1 MFFVCERQNGHK
13 KMQLMISYGS
23 HPKRC
28 GHTNM
33 CRESF
38 AAEVEGVLYQKI
50 STAHLMRTTSWRNST
65 SFPLDLKSIGR
76 IPAQKTASRQRNVD
90 SKAQR

>member
-23 HPKRC
+23 RQKRC
-28 GHTNM
+28 GHTDM

-38 AAEVEGVLYQKI
+38 AAEVEGVLYQRI
-50 STAHLMRTTSWRNST
+50 STAHLMSTTSWRNST
-65 SFPLDLKSIGR
+65 SFSLNLRFIGS